1 MHLKIQHI
9 NSTNNDI
16 DKTTTCMWLRYILL
30 HTWKETK
37 SIHEEL
43 KTQQSKW
50 IKSIIY
56 AWRCVTF
63 CYCRN
68 EVTYPSRH
76 VSWSYISFSW
86 TPHAEFWQ
94 HHDSRRARS
103 WGTCGHK
110 QRGGWH
116 WWRLAIARV
125 LRVTRVTCVAW
136 SRKLWHL
143 PWKHISLISS
153 LPQHTSVWN
162 FPRIMAWHTSCLL
175 WKKLGSR

>member
-1 MHLKIQHI
+1 MH
-9 NSTNNDI
+9 
-16 DKTTTCMWLRYILL
+16 ILL

-37 SIHEEL
+37 PIHEEL
-43 KTQQSKW
+43 KRQQSKW

-68 EVTYPSRH
+68 EVTYPSKH

-86 TPHAEFWQ
+86 TPHAAFWQ

-103 WGTCGHK
+103 WGTCGCK
-110 QRGGWH
+110 RRGGWH
-116 WWRLAIARV
+116 CWRLAIARV
-125 LRVTRVTCVAW
+125 MRVTHVTCVAW

-143 PWKHISLISS
+143 TPKHIFVISS
-153 LPQHTSVWN
+153 PTQHFSIYKSPRIMTQHTS
-162 FPRIMAWHTSCLL
+162 FLL
-175 WKKLGSR
+175 YKNLGSKQRSWIYFW